1 MTLQCEGPTDFTLN
15 NRRYHQHVVQHRSR
29 TYREMIERALEVTRA
44 YKVPRKVANDFEET
58 INWHKSFSV
67 DISFK

>member
-1 MTLQCEGPTDFTLN
+1 
-15 NRRYHQHVVQHRSR
+15 
-29 TYREMIERALEVTRA
+29 MIERALEVTRA
-44 YKVPRKVANDFEET
+44 YKVPRKVANDFEEM